1 MSDSGAG
8 RGRDSILRESVLQL
22 IAGCRTSEA
31 TCPDRGCR
39 EADLH
44 VQFLAEPASSGVK
57 KPMFVSQA
65 SNYVECRK
73 IATPGIDLQR
83 AILVAYRVRRNN
95 SPEYRC

>member
-1 MSDSGAG
+1 M
-8 RGRDSILRESVLQL
+8 
-22 IAGCRTSEA
+22 IAGFRTSEA

-83 AILVAYRVRRNN
+83 STKGHFGGVPRQTQQFARISLLN
-95 SPEYRC
+95 